1 MRASRTR
8 SLAVTTERQ
17 RPARRLRRSLRSSTG
32 IWRNRRNVQGERPM
46 KTTATLACLLL
57 AGVAHPAL
65 AATDCTVDAL
75 NALHVPG
82 VTVAQASPM
91 AAAGQT
97 PAHCDVHGTV

>member
-1 MRASRTR
+1 
-8 SLAVTTERQ
+8 
-17 RPARRLRRSLRSSTG
+17 
-32 IWRNRRNVQGERPM
+32 M

-82 VTVAQASPM
+82 VSVAVVENGQHEWASF
-91 AAAGQT
+91 G
-97 PAHCDVHGTV
+97 